1 MSVDDAR
8 TRILAAAG
16 PIFAE
21 KGFKNATVREI
32 CRAATV
38 NVASVNYYFGDKER
52 LYVEA
57 VKHAHP
63 LRDAPQSAPEWP
75 DGTPPRQKLADYIRA
90 MAIPMLGARRE
101 RWQAQLLARE
111 MMNPSTACR
120 ELVETFIRQRFN
132 LLQQI
137 VSEILPEGTPA
148 HRCHLAALS
157 IVAQFVYFRAG
168 RGVIEMLLGAEEV
181 AEHHRAEQLVEHI
194 TNVSFAMLGLGPPVG
209 EMYASASMIES
220 RLREDHAPRHG
231 KARQEV
237 TKA

>member
-32 CRAATV
+32 CQAARV

-57 VKHAHP
+57 VKRAHP
-63 LRDAPQSAPEWP
+63 LHDVPQSAPDWP
-75 DGTPPRQKLADYIRA
+75 EGTSSRQKLADYIRA

-111 MMNPSTACR
+111 VMNPSTACR
-120 ELVETFIRQRFN
+120 ELVETFFRRRFN
-132 LLQQI
+132 LLLHI
-137 VSEILPEGTPA
+137 VSEVLPAGTPA
-148 HRCHLAALS
+148 HRCHLVTLS

-194 TNVSFAMLGLGPPVG
+194 TNVSFAMLGLGPPLG
-209 EMYASASMIES
+209 EMYASAPTIEP
-220 RLREDHAPRHG
+220 RLRDDRVPRDSG
-231 KARQEV
+231 AKSTVAN
-237 TKA
+237 A